1 MHWSALGFFD
11 SFSVMFLF
19 VFLSL
24 LFFSVF
30 FSGLGCFY
38 FYFSQL
44 GFPESS
50 GLAAYDLTLYI
61 HESIHKDDTTNC
73 LR

>member
-1 MHWSALGFFD
+1 
-11 SFSVMFLF
+11 MFLF